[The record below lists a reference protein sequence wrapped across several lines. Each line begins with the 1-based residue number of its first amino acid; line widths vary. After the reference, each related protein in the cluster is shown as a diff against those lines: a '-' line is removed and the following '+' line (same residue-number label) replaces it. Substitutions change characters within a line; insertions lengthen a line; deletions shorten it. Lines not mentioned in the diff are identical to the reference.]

1 MWWVLWEFSKN
12 KFSWSCCLGPFF
24 FLKKLA
30 KWRIFATK
38 TSKWKSLLGR
48 RSDGGGVILVRTH
61 SLSVQR
67 RERRQTLHDWSTENV
82 RTRHHN
88 TYNGPTSLTY
98 GRKKGKER
106 KEVPVGPPSALCPVP
121 THLPHHCFSSF
132 FLNFW
137 NIPIRQSIPRKI

>member
-1 MWWVLWEFSKN
+1 
-12 KFSWSCCLGPFF
+12 
-24 FLKKLA
+24 
-30 KWRIFATK
+30 
-38 TSKWKSLLGR
+38 
-48 RSDGGGVILVRTH
+48 VRTH